1 MSTMKAVWFE
11 ETGSA
16 EDVLKVG
23 ARCLKEP
30 GEGEVLVKLYASA
43 VNPSDVKKRAGA
55 QPPGFEEG
63 YVIPHSDGAGVIE
76 SVGSGVSSERVGQ
89 RVWVYQAQFG
99 RNCGTAAQYVCLPS
113 PMAAPLPENTDFEVG
128 ACMGIP
134 AMTAH
139 RCVFNMG
146 DPAGKTLLVTGASGR
161 VGYYA
166 AQWATLAGARV
177 IGTAGSD
184 ERCIVA
190 AQTGADEILNYRSE
204 ILTQRIEDITKGE
217 GVDHIVD
224 VEFGVNAQTSAA
236 VLKNGGTI
244 STYSSSLAPEP
255 VIPFYPMMFK
265 NITLNMVLVYN
276 MPDDAKRQ
284 ARDDIYDALEN
295 SRLKH
300 RIAETWAL
308 EQTAKAHGSIEAGG
322 CDGCVVVTID

>member
-1 MSTMKAVWFE
+1 MKAVWFE
-11 ETGSA
+11 EAGVA
-16 EDVLKVG
+16 GEVLKVG
-23 ARCLKEP
+23 ERLLKEP
-30 GEGEVLVKLYASA
+30 GEGEVRVRLYASA

-55 QPPGFEEG
+55 QPPGFEDG

-76 SVGSGVSSERVGQ
+76 SVGSGISSERVGQ
-89 RVWVYQAQFG
+89 RAWVYQAQFG

-113 PMAAPLPENTDFEVG
+113 SMAAPLPENTGFEVG

-134 AMTAH
+134 VMTAH
-139 RCVFNMG
+139 RCVFNIG
-146 DPAGKTLLVTGASGR
+146 DPAGKTILVTGASGR

-166 AQWATLAGARV
+166 AQWARLAGARV

-184 ERCIVA
+184 ERCAVA

-204 ILTQRIEDITKGE
+204 SLVQRIEQITEGK

-224 VEFGVNAQTSAA
+224 VEFGVNAQTSAT

-276 MPDDAKRQ
+276 MPDEAKQR
-284 ARDDIYDALEN
+284 AIDDIYDALEN
-295 SRLKH
+295 DRLKH

-308 EQTAKAHGSIEAGG
+308 EQTAKAHESIEAGG
-322 CDGCVVVTID
+322 RDGCVVVTID